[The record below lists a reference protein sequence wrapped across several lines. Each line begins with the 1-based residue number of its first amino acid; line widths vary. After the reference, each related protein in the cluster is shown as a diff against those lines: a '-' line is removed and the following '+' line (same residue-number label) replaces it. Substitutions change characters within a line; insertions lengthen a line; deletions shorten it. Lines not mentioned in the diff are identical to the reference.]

1 VLRILSSVVVA
12 VLLVVGCGSDDND
25 SGEASPEEVA
35 LSYPEAY
42 NTHDIDAT
50 MAVFADDVVVVDF
63 AEGGLREE
71 MLAEFEGDPTLTWTV
86 ECVDGNT
93 VTVAS
98 TWDGGGGGTNDSFG
112 EVVVE
117 DGKIAIWRFDTAG
130 CAE

>member
-1 VLRILSSVVVA
+1 VLRILSAVLVA
-12 VLLVVGCGSDDND
+12 VLLLAAGCGSDDGGD
-25 SGEASPEEVA
+25 EASPEEVA

-63 AEGGLREE
+63 AEGGLREA
-71 MLAEFEGDPTLTWTV
+71 MLEEFEGDPTLTWTV

-98 TWDGGGGGTNDSFG
+98 TWDGGGGGSNSSFG

-117 DGKIAIWRFDTAG
+117 DGKIAIWRFDTGG